1 MYIWEGRE
9 CGKDISTVT
18 HSLTHFDSSLHSN
31 YFLRTFSTYFDFFF
45 NNLTSNHRTTFQSQ
59 CSSPPSSPPS
69 PCSLPSAL
77 QAPRICAARR
87 PFGTSF
93 PSLSQFLSNPR
104 NKIVSVELTVN
115 SLEAC
120 EGQLKRS
127 VGMTSLPRHFLDSIK
142 KARGVQVAA
151 DVVVEKK

>member
-1 MYIWEGRE
+1 MERT
-9 CGKDISTVT
+9 SAQSLT
-18 HSLTHFDSSLHSN
+18 HSLTSIQVYIQTTFYVHSLHTSTSSSTTSRPITEPPFSHN
-31 YFLRTFSTYFDFFF
+31 AVHRHHHRPRHVRFPRRCKLPGYVPLGAHSVRLFL
-45 NNLTSNHRTTFQSQ
+45 
-59 CSSPPSSPPS
+59 
-69 PCSLPSAL
+69 
-77 QAPRICAARR
+77 
-87 PFGTSF
+87 PF
-93 PSLSQFLSNPR
+93 SQFLSNPR